1 MRLFVNLIL
10 NVRCGK
16 LHKLAWEHRPQQAAG
31 RLSESV
37 RDSEEDQGR
46 PELMGALCKFSAV
59 ENKRVR
65 NDLDRDTF

>member
-1 MRLFVNLIL
+1 MLP
-10 NVRCGK
+10 
-16 LHKLAWEHRPQQAAG
+16 WEHQPEPAAG

-46 PELMGALCKFSAV
+46 PELSGALCKFSAV

-65 NDLDRDTF
+65 NDLDKYTF